1 MKRSIPYLIL
11 YGIVAALLL
20 FALGACSGPGQGPAA
35 QVQAF
40 LDVALAD
47 HVLSGDELKQLVALI
62 DKLADAEP
70 SQIDWPTFLGGLAG
84 TAVSSVLGVNLYRN
98 KTRARALESV
108 QASAVVQAGA

>member
-1 MKRSIPYLIL
+1 MKKLIPTIVLF
-11 YGIVAALLL
+11 GIVAALLL

-62 DKLADAEP
+62 DKLADAET
-70 SQIDWPTFLGGLAG
+70 SQINWPEFVGGLAG
-84 TAVSSVLGVNLYRN
+84 TAVSSVLGVNLWRN
-98 KTRARALESV
+98 KTRAKALEAAQASASV
-108 QASAVVQAGA
+108 QANA

>member
-1 MKRSIPYLIL
+1 MKARIPYIVL
-11 YGIVAALLL
+11 YAIVFALLC

-62 DKLADAEP
+62 DKLADAES

-98 KTRARALESV
+98 KTRARVLAKV
-108 QASAVVQAGA
+108 NPSA